1 MRERRNRLDKKTI
14 SEMKRQLKDADI
26 SIKNNSIFEV
36 ILKSDKNGGSF
47 TTLKPTEI
55 EDITF
60 EDLQSIVKRHK
71 SMFEDF
77 TVLID
82 DVYCPE
88 NEELGIEEVEQ
99 VLGLGRI
106 KKGVDEVPD
115 DLYFDDLLFN
125 DAFVIT
131 VNDDLL
137 LDCPFEEFTE
147 EVDEMKKVV
156 IKRLIERA
164 VFLYKEKEFSNNFK
178 MSYLE
183 KKLGVQYVFED
194 VDRSMKEIKSDVNEL

>member
-1 MRERRNRLDKKTI
+1 MREKREKRERLDKKII

-77 TVLID
+77 TVIID
-82 DVYCPE
+82 DVYCPD
-88 NEELGIEEVEQ
+88 NEEFGVEEVEK
-99 VLGLGRI
+99 VLGLSRI
-106 KKGVDEVPD
+106 KKGIDEVPD
-115 DLYFDDLLFN
+115 DLYF
-125 DAFVIT
+125 
-131 VNDDLL
+131 DDLL

-147 EVDEMKKVV
+147 EVDEMKKVI

-164 VFLYKEKEFSNNFK
+164 IFLYKEKEFSDSFK

-194 VDRSMKEIKSDVNEL
+194 IDRSMKEIKSDVNEL

>member
-1 MRERRNRLDKKTI
+1 MREKRNRLDKKTI

-26 SIKNNSIFEV
+26 SIKNNSMFEV
-36 ILKSDKNGGSF
+36 ILKSDRNGGSF

-60 EDLQSIVKRHK
+60 EDLQSIVKKHK

-82 DVYCPE
+82 DVYCPD
-88 NEELGIEEVEQ
+88 NEELGVEEVEQ

-115 DLYFDDLLFN
+115 DLYF
-125 DAFVIT
+125 
-131 VNDDLL
+131 DDLL

-164 VFLYKEKEFSNNFK
+164 IFLYKEKEFSNNFK

-194 VDRSMKEIKSDVNEL
+194 IDRSMKEIKSDVNEL

>member
-1 MRERRNRLDKKTI
+1 MREKRNRSDKKTI
-14 SEMKRQLKDADI
+14 SEMKRQLKDADV
-26 SIKNNSIFEV
+26 SIKNNSMFEV
-36 ILKSDKNGGSF
+36 ILKSDRNGGSF
-47 TTLKPTEI
+47 TVLKPTEI

-60 EDLQSIVKRHK
+60 EDLQSIVKKHK

-82 DVYCPE
+82 DVYCPD

-99 VLGLGRI
+99 VLGLSRI
-106 KKGVDEVPD
+106 KKGMDEVPD
-115 DLYFDDLLFN
+115 DLYF
-125 DAFVIT
+125 
-131 VNDDLL
+131 DDLL

-164 VFLYKEKEFSNNFK
+164 IYLYKEKEFSNNFK

-194 VDRSMKEIKSDVNEL
+194 IDRTMKEIKSDVNEL

>member
-1 MRERRNRLDKKTI
+1 MRERRRDRLDKKTI

-26 SIKNNSIFEV
+26 TIKNNSMFEV
-36 ILKSDKNGGSF
+36 VLKSERNGGF
-47 TTLKPTEI
+47 LTILKPTEI

-115 DLYFDDLLFN
+115 DLYFDDLL
-125 DAFVIT
+125 
-131 VNDDLL
+131 

-156 IKRLIERA
+156 INRLIERA
-164 VFLYKEKEFSNNFK
+164 IFLYKEKEFSNNFK

-194 VDRSMKEIKSDVNEL
+194 IDRSMKEIKSDVNEL

>member
-1 MRERRNRLDKKTI
+1 MREKRNRLDKKTI
-14 SEMKRQLKDADI
+14 SEMQRQLKDADV
-26 SIKNNSIFEV
+26 SIKNNSMFEV
-36 ILKSDKNGGSF
+36 ILKSDRNGGSF
-47 TTLKPTEI
+47 TVLKPTEI

-60 EDLQSIVKRHK
+60 EDLQSIVKKHK

-82 DVYCPE
+82 DVYCPD

-99 VLGLGRI
+99 VLGLSRI
-106 KKGVDEVPD
+106 KKGMDEVPD
-115 DLYFDDLLFN
+115 DLYF
-125 DAFVIT
+125 
-131 VNDDLL
+131 DDLL

-147 EVDEMKKVV
+147 EVDKMKKAV
-156 IKRLIERA
+156 INRLIERA
-164 VFLYKEKEFSNNFK
+164 IFLYKEKEFSNNFK

-194 VDRSMKEIKSDVNEL
+194 IDRSMKEIKSDVNEL

>member
-26 SIKNNSIFEV
+26 SIKNNSMFEV
-36 ILKSDKNGGSF
+36 ILKSDRNGGSF
-47 TTLKPTEI
+47 TVLKPTEI

-60 EDLQSIVKRHK
+60 EDLQSIVKKHK

-82 DVYCPE
+82 DVYCPD

-99 VLGLGRI
+99 VLGLSRI
-106 KKGVDEVPD
+106 KKGMDEVPD
-115 DLYFDDLLFN
+115 DLYF
-125 DAFVIT
+125 
-131 VNDDLL
+131 DDLL

-147 EVDEMKKVV
+147 EVDGMKKVV
-156 IKRLIERA
+156 INRLIERA
-164 VFLYKEKEFSNNFK
+164 IYLYKEKEFSNNFK

-194 VDRSMKEIKSDVNEL
+194 IDRTMKEIKSDVNEL

>member
-1 MRERRNRLDKKTI
+1 MREKRNRLDKKTI
-14 SEMKRQLKDADI
+14 SEMKRQLKDADV
-26 SIKNNSIFEV
+26 SIKNNSMFEV
-36 ILKSDKNGGSF
+36 ILKSDRNGGSF
-47 TTLKPTEI
+47 TVLKPTEI

-60 EDLQSIVKRHK
+60 EDLQSIVKKHK

-82 DVYCPE
+82 DVYCPD

-99 VLGLGRI
+99 VLGLSRI
-106 KKGVDEVPD
+106 KKGMDEIPD
-115 DLYFDDLLFN
+115 DLYF
-125 DAFVIT
+125 
-131 VNDDLL
+131 DDLL

-147 EVDEMKKVV
+147 EVDGMKKVV

-164 VFLYKEKEFSNNFK
+164 IYLYKEKEFSNNFK

-194 VDRSMKEIKSDVNEL
+194 IDRTMKEIKSDVNEL

>member
-1 MRERRNRLDKKTI
+1 MRERKNRLDKKTI

-26 SIKNNSIFEV
+26 SIKNNSMFEV
-36 ILKSDKNGGSF
+36 VLKSERNGGFF
-47 TTLKPTEI
+47 TILKPTEI

-60 EDLQSIVKRHK
+60 EDLQSIVKKHK

-77 TVLID
+77 TILID
-82 DVYCPE
+82 DVYCPD

-106 KKGVDEVPD
+106 KKGVDEIPD
-115 DLYFDDLLFN
+115 DLYF
-125 DAFVIT
+125 
-131 VNDDLL
+131 DDLL

-156 IKRLIERA
+156 INRLIERA
-164 VFLYKEKEFSNNFK
+164 IYLYKEKEFSNNFK

-194 VDRSMKEIKSDVNEL
+194 IDRTMKEIKSDVNEL

>member
-1 MRERRNRLDKKTI
+1 MREKRNRLDKKTI

-47 TTLKPTEI
+47 VTLKPTEI

-60 EDLQSIVKRHK
+60 EDLQSIVKKHK

-82 DVYCPE
+82 DVYCPD

-99 VLGLGRI
+99 VLGLSRI
-106 KKGVDEVPD
+106 KKGMDEVPD
-115 DLYFDDLLFN
+115 DLYF
-125 DAFVIT
+125 
-131 VNDDLL
+131 DDLL

-147 EVDEMKKVV
+147 EVDGMKKVV

-164 VFLYKEKEFSNNFK
+164 IFLYKEKEFSNNFK

-194 VDRSMKEIKSDVNEL
+194 VDRTMKEIKSDVNEL

>member
-26 SIKNNSIFEV
+26 SIKNNSMFEV
-36 ILKSDKNGGSF
+36 ILKSDRNGGSF

-60 EDLQSIVKRHK
+60 EDLQSIVKKHK

-82 DVYCPE
+82 DVYCPD

-99 VLGLGRI
+99 VLGLSRI
-106 KKGVDEVPD
+106 KKGMDEVPD
-115 DLYFDDLLFN
+115 DLYF
-125 DAFVIT
+125 
-131 VNDDLL
+131 DDLL

-164 VFLYKEKEFSNNFK
+164 IYLYKEKEFSNNFK

>member
-1 MRERRNRLDKKTI
+1 MREKRNRLDKKTI
-14 SEMKRQLKDADI
+14 SEMKRQLKDADV
-26 SIKNNSIFEV
+26 SIKNNSMFEV
-36 ILKSDKNGGSF
+36 ILKSDRNGGSF
-47 TTLKPTEI
+47 TVLKPTEI

-60 EDLQSIVKRHK
+60 EDLQSIVKKHK

-82 DVYCPE
+82 DVYCPD
-88 NEELGIEEVEQ
+88 NEELGVEEVEQ

-115 DLYFDDLLFN
+115 DLYF
-125 DAFVIT
+125 
-131 VNDDLL
+131 DDLL

-164 VFLYKEKEFSNNFK
+164 IYLYKEKEFSNNFK

-194 VDRSMKEIKSDVNEL
+194 VDRTMKEIKSDVNEL

>member
-1 MRERRNRLDKKTI
+1 MREKRNRLDKKTI
-14 SEMKRQLKDADI
+14 SEMKRQLKDADV
-26 SIKNNSIFEV
+26 SIKNNSMFEV
-36 ILKSDKNGGSF
+36 ILKSDRNGGSF
-47 TTLKPTEI
+47 TVLKPTEI

-60 EDLQSIVKRHK
+60 EDLQSIVKKHK

-82 DVYCPE
+82 DVYCPD

-115 DLYFDDLLFN
+115 DLYFDDLL
-125 DAFVIT
+125 
-131 VNDDLL
+131 

-147 EVDEMKKVV
+147 EVDKMKKVV
-156 IKRLIERA
+156 INRLIERA
-164 VFLYKEKEFSNNFK
+164 IFLYKEKEFSNNFK

-194 VDRSMKEIKSDVNEL
+194 IDRSMKEIKSDVNEL

>member
-1 MRERRNRLDKKTI
+1 MREKRNRLDKKTI
-14 SEMKRQLKDADI
+14 SEMKRQLKDADV
-26 SIKNNSIFEV
+26 SIKNNSMFEV
-36 ILKSDKNGGSF
+36 ILKSDRNGGSF
-47 TTLKPTEI
+47 TVLKPTEI

-60 EDLQSIVKRHK
+60 EDLQSIVKKHK

-82 DVYCPE
+82 DVYCPD

-99 VLGLGRI
+99 VLGLSRI
-106 KKGVDEVPD
+106 KKGMDEVPD
-115 DLYFDDLLFN
+115 DLYF
-125 DAFVIT
+125 
-131 VNDDLL
+131 DDLL

-147 EVDEMKKVV
+147 EVDEMKKVI

-164 VFLYKEKEFSNNFK
+164 IFLYKEKEFSNNFK

-194 VDRSMKEIKSDVNEL
+194 IDRTMKEIKSDVNEL

>member
-1 MRERRNRLDKKTI
+1 MREKRNRLDKKTI
-14 SEMKRQLKDADI
+14 SEMKRQLKDADV
-26 SIKNNSIFEV
+26 SIKNNSMFEV
-36 ILKSDKNGGSF
+36 ILKSDRNGGSF
-47 TTLKPTEI
+47 TVLKPTEI

-60 EDLQSIVKRHK
+60 EDLQSIVKKHK

-82 DVYCPE
+82 DVYCPD

-99 VLGLGRI
+99 VLGLSRI
-106 KKGVDEVPD
+106 KKGMDEVPD
-115 DLYFDDLLFN
+115 DLYF
-125 DAFVIT
+125 
-131 VNDDLL
+131 DDLL

-147 EVDEMKKVV
+147 EVDRMKKVV
-156 IKRLIERA
+156 INRLIERA
-164 VFLYKEKEFSNNFK
+164 IFLYKEKEFSDSFK

-194 VDRSMKEIKSDVNEL
+194 IDRTMKEIKSDVNEL

>member
-1 MRERRNRLDKKTI
+1 MREKRNRLDKKTI

-47 TTLKPTEI
+47 VTLKPTEI

-82 DVYCPE
+82 DVYCPD

-99 VLGLGRI
+99 VLGLSRI
-106 KKGVDEVPD
+106 KKGMDEVPD
-115 DLYFDDLLFN
+115 DLYF
-125 DAFVIT
+125 
-131 VNDDLL
+131 DDLL

-164 VFLYKEKEFSNNFK
+164 IFLYKEKEFSNNFK

-194 VDRSMKEIKSDVNEL
+194 IDRTMKEIKSDVNEL

>member
-1 MRERRNRLDKKTI
+1 MRERKRDRLDKKTI

-26 SIKNNSIFEV
+26 TIKNNSIFEV
-36 ILKSDKNGGSF
+36 ILKSERNGGF
-47 TTLKPTEI
+47 LIILKPTEI

-60 EDLQSIVKRHK
+60 EDLQSIVKKHK

-82 DVYCPE
+82 DVYCPD

-106 KKGVDEVPD
+106 KKGVEEIPD
-115 DLYFDDLLFN
+115 DLYFDDLL
-125 DAFVIT
+125 
-131 VNDDLL
+131 
-137 LDCPFEEFTE
+137 LDCPLEEFIE
-147 EVDEMKKVV
+147 EVDELKKS
-156 IKRLIERA
+156 IINRLIERA
-164 VFLYKEKEFSNNFK
+164 IFLYKEKEFSNNFK

>member
-1 MRERRNRLDKKTI
+1 MREKRNRLDKKTI
-14 SEMKRQLKDADI
+14 SEMKRQLKDADV
-26 SIKNNSIFEV
+26 SIKNNSMFEV
-36 ILKSDKNGGSF
+36 ILKSDRNGGSF
-47 TTLKPTEI
+47 TVLKPTEI

-60 EDLQSIVKRHK
+60 EDLQSIVKKHK

-82 DVYCPE
+82 DVYCPD

-99 VLGLGRI
+99 VLGLSRI
-106 KKGVDEVPD
+106 KKGMDEVPD
-115 DLYFDDLLFN
+115 DLYF
-125 DAFVIT
+125 
-131 VNDDLL
+131 DDLL

-164 VFLYKEKEFSNNFK
+164 TYLYKEKEFSNNFK

-194 VDRSMKEIKSDVNEL
+194 VDRTMKEIKSDVNEL

>member
-1 MRERRNRLDKKTI
+1 MREKRNRLDKKTI

-26 SIKNNSIFEV
+26 SIKNNSMFEV
-36 ILKSDKNGGSF
+36 ILKSDRNGGSF
-47 TTLKPTEI
+47 TILKPTEI

-60 EDLQSIVKRHK
+60 EDLQSIVKKHK

-82 DVYCPE
+82 DVYCPD

-99 VLGLGRI
+99 VLGLSRI
-106 KKGVDEVPD
+106 KKGMDEVPD
-115 DLYFDDLLFN
+115 DLYF
-125 DAFVIT
+125 
-131 VNDDLL
+131 DDLL

-194 VDRSMKEIKSDVNEL
+194 VDRTMKEIKSDVNEL

>member
-1 MRERRNRLDKKTI
+1 MREKRNRLDKKTI

-60 EDLQSIVKRHK
+60 EDLQSIVKKHK

-82 DVYCPE
+82 DVYCPD
-88 NEELGIEEVEQ
+88 NEELGVEEVEQ

-115 DLYFDDLLFN
+115 DLYFDDLL
-125 DAFVIT
+125 
-131 VNDDLL
+131 

-156 IKRLIERA
+156 INRLIERA
-164 VFLYKEKEFSNNFK
+164 IFLYKEKEFSNNFK

-194 VDRSMKEIKSDVNEL
+194 IDRSMKEIKSDVNEL

>member
-26 SIKNNSIFEV
+26 SIKNNSMFEV
-36 ILKSDKNGGSF
+36 ILKSDRNGGSF
-47 TTLKPTEI
+47 TILKPTEI

-60 EDLQSIVKRHK
+60 EDLQSIVKKHK

-82 DVYCPE
+82 DVYCPD

-99 VLGLGRI
+99 VLGLSRI
-106 KKGVDEVPD
+106 KKGMDEVPD
-115 DLYFDDLLFN
+115 DLYF
-125 DAFVIT
+125 
-131 VNDDLL
+131 DDLL

-164 VFLYKEKEFSNNFK
+164 IFLYKEKEFSDSFK

-194 VDRSMKEIKSDVNEL
+194 IDRSMKEIKSDVNEL

>member
-1 MRERRNRLDKKTI
+1 MRERRRDRLDKKTI

-26 SIKNNSIFEV
+26 TIKNNSMFEV
-36 ILKSDKNGGSF
+36 VLKSERNGGF
-47 TTLKPTEI
+47 LIILKPTEI

-60 EDLQSIVKRHK
+60 EDLQSIVKKHK

-115 DLYFDDLLFN
+115 DLYFDDLL
-125 DAFVIT
+125 
-131 VNDDLL
+131 

-147 EVDEMKKVV
+147 EVDGMKKVV
-156 IKRLIERA
+156 INRLIERA
-164 VFLYKEKEFSNNFK
+164 IYLYKEKEFSNNFK

-194 VDRSMKEIKSDVNEL
+194 IDRTMKEIKSDVNEL

>member
-1 MRERRNRLDKKTI
+1 MREKRNRLDKKTI
-14 SEMKRQLKDADI
+14 SEMKRQLKDADV
-26 SIKNNSIFEV
+26 SIKNNSMFEV
-36 ILKSDKNGGSF
+36 ILKSDRNGGSF
-47 TTLKPTEI
+47 TVLKPTEI

-60 EDLQSIVKRHK
+60 EDLQSIVKKHK

-82 DVYCPE
+82 DVYCPD

-99 VLGLGRI
+99 VLGLSRI
-106 KKGVDEVPD
+106 KKGMDEVPD
-115 DLYFDDLLFN
+115 DLYF
-125 DAFVIT
+125 
-131 VNDDLL
+131 DDLL

-147 EVDEMKKVV
+147 EVDEMKKVI

-164 VFLYKEKEFSNNFK
+164 IYLYKEKEFSDSFK

-194 VDRSMKEIKSDVNEL
+194 IDRTMKEIKSDVNEL

>member
-1 MRERRNRLDKKTI
+1 MREKRNRLDKKTI

-26 SIKNNSIFEV
+26 SIKNNSMFEV

-47 TTLKPTEI
+47 IILKPTEI

-115 DLYFDDLLFN
+115 DLYFDDLL
-125 DAFVIT
+125 
-131 VNDDLL
+131 

-183 KKLGVQYVFED
+183 KKLGVQHVFED

>member
-26 SIKNNSIFEV
+26 SIKNNSMFEV
-36 ILKSDKNGGSF
+36 ILKSDRNGGSF

-60 EDLQSIVKRHK
+60 EDLQSIVKKHK

-77 TVLID
+77 TILID
-82 DVYCPE
+82 DVYCPD
-88 NEELGIEEVEQ
+88 NEELGVEEVEQ

-115 DLYFDDLLFN
+115 DLYFDDLL
-125 DAFVIT
+125 
-131 VNDDLL
+131 

-147 EVDEMKKVV
+147 EVDKMKKVV
-156 IKRLIERA
+156 INRLIERA
-164 VFLYKEKEFSNNFK
+164 IFLYKEKEFSNNFK

>member
-1 MRERRNRLDKKTI
+1 MREKRNRLDKKTI

-26 SIKNNSIFEV
+26 SIKNNSMFEV
-36 ILKSDKNGGSF
+36 ILKSDRNGGSF
-47 TTLKPTEI
+47 TVLKPTEI

-60 EDLQSIVKRHK
+60 EDLQSIVKKHK

-82 DVYCPE
+82 DVYCPD

-99 VLGLGRI
+99 VLGLSRI
-106 KKGVDEVPD
+106 KKGMDEIPD
-115 DLYFDDLLFN
+115 DLYF
-125 DAFVIT
+125 
-131 VNDDLL
+131 DDLL

-164 VFLYKEKEFSNNFK
+164 IYLYKEKEFSNNFK

-194 VDRSMKEIKSDVNEL
+194 IDRTMKEIKSDVNEL

>member
-26 SIKNNSIFEV
+26 SIKNNSMFEV
-36 ILKSDKNGGSF
+36 ILKSDRNGGSF
-47 TTLKPTEI
+47 TILKPTEI

-115 DLYFDDLLFN
+115 DLYFDDLL
-125 DAFVIT
+125 
-131 VNDDLL
+131 

-156 IKRLIERA
+156 INRLIERA
-164 VFLYKEKEFSNNFK
+164 IYLYKEKEFSNNFK

-194 VDRSMKEIKSDVNEL
+194 IDRTMKEIKSDVNEL

>member
-1 MRERRNRLDKKTI
+1 MREKRNRLDKKTI

-47 TTLKPTEI
+47 ATLKPTEI

-82 DVYCPE
+82 DVYCPD

-99 VLGLGRI
+99 VLGLSRI
-106 KKGVDEVPD
+106 KKGMDEVPD
-115 DLYFDDLLFN
+115 DLYF
-125 DAFVIT
+125 
-131 VNDDLL
+131 DDLL

-164 VFLYKEKEFSNNFK
+164 IFLYKEKEFSNNFK

-183 KKLGVQYVFED
+183 KKLGVQHVFED

>member
-1 MRERRNRLDKKTI
+1 MREKRNRLDKKTI
-14 SEMKRQLKDADI
+14 SEMKRQLKDADV
-26 SIKNNSIFEV
+26 SIKNNSMFEV
-36 ILKSDKNGGSF
+36 ILKSDRNGGSF
-47 TTLKPTEI
+47 TVLKPTEI

-60 EDLQSIVKRHK
+60 EDLQSIVKKHK

-82 DVYCPE
+82 DVYCPD

-99 VLGLGRI
+99 VLGLSRI
-106 KKGVDEVPD
+106 KKGMDEVPD
-115 DLYFDDLLFN
+115 DLYF
-125 DAFVIT
+125 
-131 VNDDLL
+131 DDLL

-147 EVDEMKKVV
+147 EVDKMKKVV

-164 VFLYKEKEFSNNFK
+164 IYLYKEKEFSNNFK

-194 VDRSMKEIKSDVNEL
+194 IDRTMKEIKSAVNEL

>member
-1 MRERRNRLDKKTI
+1 MREKREKRERLDKKTI

-26 SIKNNSIFEV
+26 SIKNNSMFEV
-36 ILKSDKNGGSF
+36 ILKSDRNGGSF
-47 TTLKPTEI
+47 TVLKPTEI

-60 EDLQSIVKRHK
+60 EDLQSIVKKHK

-82 DVYCPE
+82 DVYCPD

-99 VLGLGRI
+99 VLGLSRI
-106 KKGVDEVPD
+106 KKGIDEVPD
-115 DLYFDDLLFN
+115 DLYF
-125 DAFVIT
+125 
-131 VNDDLL
+131 DDLL

-147 EVDEMKKVV
+147 EVDKMKKVV
-156 IKRLIERA
+156 INRLIERA
-164 VFLYKEKEFSNNFK
+164 IFLYKEKEFSNNFK

-194 VDRSMKEIKSDVNEL
+194 IDRSMKEIKSDVNEL

>member
-1 MRERRNRLDKKTI
+1 
-14 SEMKRQLKDADI
+14 MKRQLKDADI
-26 SIKNNSIFEV
+26 SIKNNSMFEV
-36 ILKSDKNGGSF
+36 ILKSDRNGGSF
-47 TTLKPTEI
+47 TILKPTEI

-115 DLYFDDLLFN
+115 DLYFDDLL
-125 DAFVIT
+125 
-131 VNDDLL
+131 

-164 VFLYKEKEFSNNFK
+164 IYLYKEKEFSNNFK

-194 VDRSMKEIKSDVNEL
+194 IDRTMKEIKSDVNEL

>member
-1 MRERRNRLDKKTI
+1 MREKREKRERLDKKTI

-60 EDLQSIVKRHK
+60 EDLQSIVKKHK

-82 DVYCPE
+82 DVYCPD
-88 NEELGIEEVEQ
+88 NEELGVEEVEQ

-115 DLYFDDLLFN
+115 DLYFDDLL
-125 DAFVIT
+125 
-131 VNDDLL
+131 

-147 EVDEMKKVV
+147 EVDKMKKVV
-156 IKRLIERA
+156 INRLIERA
-164 VFLYKEKEFSNNFK
+164 IFLYKEKEFSNNFK

-194 VDRSMKEIKSDVNEL
+194 IDRTMKEIKSDVNEL

>member
-26 SIKNNSIFEV
+26 SIKNNSMFEV
-36 ILKSDKNGGSF
+36 ILKSDRNGGSF

-60 EDLQSIVKRHK
+60 EDLQSIVKKHK

-82 DVYCPE
+82 DVYCPD

-115 DLYFDDLLFN
+115 DLYFDDLL
-125 DAFVIT
+125 
-131 VNDDLL
+131 

-147 EVDEMKKVV
+147 EVDGMKKVV
-156 IKRLIERA
+156 INRLIERA
-164 VFLYKEKEFSNNFK
+164 IFLYKEKEFSNNFK

-194 VDRSMKEIKSDVNEL
+194 IDRSMKEIKSDVNEL

>member
-1 MRERRNRLDKKTI
+1 MREKRNRLDKKTI
-14 SEMKRQLKDADI
+14 SEMKRQLKDADV
-26 SIKNNSIFEV
+26 SIKNNSMFEV
-36 ILKSDKNGGSF
+36 ILKSDRNGGSF
-47 TTLKPTEI
+47 TVLKPTEI

-60 EDLQSIVKRHK
+60 EDLQSIVKKHK
-71 SMFEDF
+71 SMLEDF

-82 DVYCPE
+82 DVYCPD

-99 VLGLGRI
+99 VLGLSRI
-106 KKGVDEVPD
+106 KKGMDEVPD
-115 DLYFDDLLFN
+115 DLYF
-125 DAFVIT
+125 
-131 VNDDLL
+131 DDLL

-164 VFLYKEKEFSNNFK
+164 IYLYKEKEFSNNFK

-194 VDRSMKEIKSDVNEL
+194 IDRSMKEIKSDVNEL

>member
-1 MRERRNRLDKKTI
+1 MREKRNRLDKKTI
-14 SEMKRQLKDADI
+14 SEMKRQLKDADV
-26 SIKNNSIFEV
+26 SIKNNSMFEV
-36 ILKSDKNGGSF
+36 ILKSDRNGGSF
-47 TTLKPTEI
+47 TVLKPTEI

-60 EDLQSIVKRHK
+60 EDLQSIVKKHK

-77 TVLID
+77 TILID
-82 DVYCPE
+82 DVYCPD

-99 VLGLGRI
+99 VLGLSRI
-106 KKGVDEVPD
+106 KKGMDEVPD
-115 DLYFDDLLFN
+115 DLYF
-125 DAFVIT
+125 
-131 VNDDLL
+131 DDLL

-147 EVDEMKKVV
+147 EVDEMKKVI

-164 VFLYKEKEFSNNFK
+164 IFLYKEKEFSDSFK

-194 VDRSMKEIKSDVNEL
+194 IDRSMKEIKSDVNEL

>member
-1 MRERRNRLDKKTI
+1 MREKRNRLDKKTI

-26 SIKNNSIFEV
+26 SIKNNSMFEV
-36 ILKSDKNGGSF
+36 ILKSDRNGGSF
-47 TTLKPTEI
+47 TVLKPTEI

-60 EDLQSIVKRHK
+60 EDLQSIVKKHK

-82 DVYCPE
+82 DVYCPD

-99 VLGLGRI
+99 VLGLSRI
-106 KKGVDEVPD
+106 KKGMDEVPD
-115 DLYFDDLLFN
+115 DLYF
-125 DAFVIT
+125 
-131 VNDDLL
+131 DDLL

-164 VFLYKEKEFSNNFK
+164 IYLYKEKEFSNNFK

-194 VDRSMKEIKSDVNEL
+194 VDRTMKEIKSDVNEL

>member
-1 MRERRNRLDKKTI
+1 MREKRNRLDKKTI

-36 ILKSDKNGGSF
+36 ILKSDRNGGSF
-47 TTLKPTEI
+47 TVLKPTEI

-60 EDLQSIVKRHK
+60 EDLQSIVKKHK

-82 DVYCPE
+82 DVYCPD

-99 VLGLGRI
+99 VLGLSRI
-106 KKGVDEVPD
+106 KKGMDEVPD
-115 DLYFDDLLFN
+115 DLYF
-125 DAFVIT
+125 
-131 VNDDLL
+131 DDLL

-164 VFLYKEKEFSNNFK
+164 IYLYKEKEFSNNFK

-194 VDRSMKEIKSDVNEL
+194 IDRTMKEIKSDVNEL